1 MEECSYECTP
11 FKKITAGDIND
22 DTYNETFIVMNIDK
36 IIRRISNLMKEQYVY
51 SKTDLV
57 NRIRANKPY
66 PLMQINSALSQ
77 LINDQNQYVTD
88 MFGRLGHLV
97 NIGDYYMFQPL
108 NIDDKQ
114 IPYYERSRSLA
125 YKRDKIILKNIQAPH
140 VIL

>member
-1 MEECSYECTP
+1 M
-11 FKKITAGDIND
+11 GDINN

-51 SKTDLV
+51 SKEDLI

-77 LINDQNQYVTD
+77 LVNDQNQYITD
-88 MFGRLGHLV
+88 MFDRLGHLINV
-97 NIGDYYMFQPL
+97 GNYYMFQPL

-114 IPYYERSRSLA
+114 ISYYERSRPLD
-125 YKRDKIILKNIQAPH
+125 YKREKIILKNIQEKAAPPIH
-140 VIL
+140 DIKNILHKLNSF